1 MRILIALLLFLLSSC
16 SDIFSFFWPDL
27 ECTTHI
33 NIYKPKGADSLY
45 VEVFAGDSLI
55 YSKSDTNNVYWFE
68 ENRDID
74 NFNWTVNMKFYWSS
88 DSTENRTINFFVK
101 RHSNTSLYILSPE
114 NSLEQSQFFELQYDN
129 FCDD

>member
-55 YSKSDTNNVYWFE
+55 YSKSDTNNVYWLE

-101 RHSNTSLYILSPE
+101 RHSNTSLYIPSPE